1 MRYFK
6 KNNNEIYAY
15 DDEQVAQ
22 GLTEGLE
29 EITEKET
36 DKILHPPLTETE
48 AKTKLIENFKKVV
61 QSMLDTKA
69 QEKGY
74 DDIVSACSY
83 AGYENEFRAE
93 GEAFGI
99 WRAKCWRWGY
109 DLLERYKDTLT
120 KNIPSIDEMLK
131 SMPEYVEVK

>member
-6 KNNNEIYAY
+6 QNDEIYAY

-22 GLTEGLE
+22 GLAVGLE
-29 EITEKET
+29 EVSKKEA
-36 DKILHPPLTETE
+36 DKIINPPLSEYE
-48 AKTKLIENFKKVV
+48 AKAKLIEDFKKVV
-61 QSMLDTKA
+61 QSILDTKA

-109 DLLERYKDTLT
+109 DLLERYKDTPT
-120 KNIPSIDEMLK
+120 KKIPSIEEMLK

>member
-6 KNNNEIYAY
+6 QNNEIYAY

-22 GLTEGLE
+22 GLANGLQ
-29 EITEKET
+29 EITET
-36 DKILHPPLTETE
+36 QANKILHPPMSEAE
-48 AKTKLIENFKKVV
+48 AKAKLIDDFKKVV
-61 QSMLDTKA
+61 QGILDTKA
-69 QEKGY
+69 RSKGY

-93 GEAFGI
+93 GEAFGV

-109 DLLERYKDTLT
+109 DLLERYKDTPT
-120 KNIPSIDEMLK
+120 KKIPSIEEMLK
-131 SMPEYVEVK
+131 TMPEYVEVK